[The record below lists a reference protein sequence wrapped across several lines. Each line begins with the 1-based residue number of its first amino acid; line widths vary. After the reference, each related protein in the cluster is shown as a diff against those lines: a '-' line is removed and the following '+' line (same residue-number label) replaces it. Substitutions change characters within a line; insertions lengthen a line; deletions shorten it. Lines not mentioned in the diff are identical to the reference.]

1 MKVCVE
7 LHHMI
12 SINNNFM
19 VKSFLFICF
28 LFRSLIS
35 YGQTNINRLIG
46 KYADYS
52 GDKIELKGDSTFY
65 YSWRFDLMSSWSKGT
80 WNIKNDTIYFK
91 TIPVYDTIRYK
102 RQNGD
107 IIDSLVLSDD
117 STPKLIV
124 KTKDIE
130 SFSSGGQSYHPCPF
144 KLFYKHEKLFTL
156 KKNGKLLRRKIRGCC
171 WATKKW
177 PQ

>member
-65 YSWRFDLMSSWSKGT
+65 YSWRFDLMSSWSKGK
-80 WNIKNDTIYFK
+80 WSIKNDTIYFRRFLY
-91 TIPVYDTIRYK
+91 TI
-102 RQNGD
+102 QLD
-107 IIDSLVLSDD
+107 I
-117 STPKLIV
+117 
-124 KTKDIE
+124 KDRMEI
-130 SFSSGGQSYHPCPF
+130 
-144 KLFYKHEKLFTL
+144 
-156 KKNGKLLRRKIRGCC
+156 LL
-171 WATKKW
+171 TH
-177 PQ
+177 